1 MGGLTFTASPA
12 TELVIP
18 TGYLADRSKFTD
30 NITETITI
38 PNGVKV
44 IEVYGYAYM
53 INETHYGIQMKVKS
67 NNKVWAEA
75 SGDEAAEFNRY
86 IGVTSNKQYT
96 INMYAISR
104 MGDDYTIETFYIKY
118 SPEIN
123 KQTPTVTDY

>member
-1 MGGLTFTASPA
+1 MNRSNDG
-12 TELVIP
+12 
-18 TGYLADRSKFTD
+18 AD
-30 NITETITI
+30 ITEYITI

-53 INETHYGIQMKVKS
+53 NNETHYGIQMKVKS

-75 SGDEAAEFNRY
+75 NGDEAAEFNRY

-96 INMYAISR
+96 INMYARSR
-104 MGDDYTIETFYIKY
+104 MGEDYTIETFYIKY

>member
-1 MGGLTFTASPA
+1 MIHKSNFS
-12 TELVIP
+12 
-18 TGYLADRSKFTD
+18 DD
-30 NITETITI
+30 ITETITI

-44 IEVYGYAYM
+44 IEVYGYTYM
-53 INETHYGIQMKVKS
+53 DNETHYGISMKVNS

-75 SGDEAAEFNRY
+75 NGVEAAEFDRY

-96 INMYAISR
+96 IDMYARSR
-104 MGDDYTIETFYIKY
+104 MGEDYTIETFYIKY